1 MAEDRFPAQVPG
13 VVRAARRALRFGL
26 VLSLATFAAA
36 CGDEFLGDTDKARI
50 GLAVDPAL
58 TKPLDEATRW
68 RPIDGGSRY
77 LRVLSPALPPGA
89 EAVVVPYV
97 KASGASGRDGGPLM
111 HGELTAGPGSAWAD
125 VIAVESDRPRIVS
138 VERIERAGAS
148 DLHAARLVTRER
160 GEARVTFRV
169 QPIDESGRPSRDPP
183 IEDSMM
189 IEVRR

>member
-1 MAEDRFPAQVPG
+1 VAEARAPVPSRG
-13 VVRAARRALRFGL
+13 VVRAARGSLRIGAALL
-26 VLSLATFAAA
+26 LAAGVAA
-36 CGDEFLGDTDKARI
+36 CADEFLGDTDRARI
-50 GLAVDPAL
+50 GLAVDPAR

-77 LRVLSPALPPGA
+77 LRVLSPTLPPGV

-97 KASGASGRDGGPLM
+97 KESGGSGRDGGPLTL
-111 HGELTAGPGSAWAD
+111 GELTAGPGSAWAD
-125 VIAVESDRPRIVS
+125 VIAVASDRPQIVS
-138 VERIERAGAS
+138 VERVERAGAS

-169 QPIDESGRPSRDPP
+169 QPLDETGRPSRDPP
-183 IEDSMM
+183 VEDSLM